1 MLDRGL
7 EEFNADQI
15 AAWSEPPDLTVSQ
28 WADQN
33 RKLSTE
39 TSAEPGQWIT
49 ARNEPSRG
57 IMDAVS
63 DPAVRVVVIMSCTQ
77 VGKTETLLNVIGY
90 HIDQDPAPMLG
101 VLPTLEIA
109 EAFSKERLAP
119 MLRDTPALQGKV
131 KEARTRDSGNTLRSK
146 SFPGGH
152 IAFAGANSPASLSSR
167 PRRILLFDE
176 VDRFPRSAG
185 TEGDPVSL
193 GRRRAETF
201 WNRKEILASSPTIK
215 GFSRIEAEWDVS
227 DQRRFFV
234 PCPHCEHEQHLRW
247 AQVRWPAGQPRKAA
261 YFCEECGCEW
271 TENQR
276 RQGVRKGHWQAT
288 AEGNGETAGFH
299 LNQIYSPWV
308 TLGRMAREFLEA
320 KRTPETLKTWINTAL
335 GETYEEDAEKVD
347 GHQLS
352 SRVEDWGTTA
362 PNDVLVVTCG
372 VDVQPDRFE
381 VERIGW
387 GVGEESW
394 SLGFEVMYGDPTSE
408 EHWKRLDEYLLTKT
422 IRQDGA
428 ELPVHAAC
436 IDTGGHHTQ
445 ETYKFVRPRF
455 RRRIYGIKGMGG
467 AGRLVW
473 PKRASKNN
481 KGKINLFL
489 VGVDAAKDAIYSR
502 LKIAE
507 RGPGFCHFP
516 KGREQEW
523 FEQLTAEVVQ
533 TKYVKGFPTRVYI
546 LPGGRRNEALDAR
559 VYGYAAL
566 QSLNV
571 RWGRLRSAESIRSEP
586 EESEPPER
594 AALPQAQPKP
604 EPPQTPAPKA
614 GVLHSRTRTG
624 RRLRRSNWMA

>member
-1 MLDRGL
+1 
-7 EEFNADQI
+7 
-15 AAWSEPPDLTVSQ
+15 
-28 WADQN
+28 
-33 RKLSTE
+33 
-39 TSAEPGQWIT
+39 
-49 ARNEPSRG
+49 
-57 IMDAVS
+57 MDAVC
-63 DPAVRVVVIMSCTQ
+63 DPAVRVVVVMSCAQ
-77 VGKTETLLNVIGY
+77 VGKTEAILNVIGY
-90 HIDQDPAPMLG
+90 HIDQDPAPILG
-101 VLPTLEIA
+101 VMPTLEMA
-109 EAFSKERLAP
+109 NDFSKTRLAP

-131 KEARTRDSGNTLRSK
+131 QAARSRDSGNTLRSK
-146 SFPGGH
+146 SFAGGH
-152 IAFAGANSPASLSSR
+152 IAFAGANSPASLASR

-185 TEGDPVSL
+185 TEGDPVLL

-201 WNRKEILASSPTIK
+201 WNRKEILASTPTIK

-271 TENQR
+271 SENQR
-276 RQGVRKGHWQAT
+276 RQAVRKGHWQAT

-352 SRVEDWGTTA
+352 ARVEDWGDKA
-362 PNDVLVVTCG
+362 PDDVLVVTVG

-381 VERIGW
+381 IERVGW
-387 GVGEESW
+387 GMGEESW
-394 SLGFEVMYGDPTSE
+394 SLGFDILYGDPTSE
-408 EHWKRLDEYLLTKT
+408 ALWRQLDEYLLTPMM
-422 IRQDGA
+422 RRDGTV
-428 ELPVHAAC
+428 LPVHAAC

-455 RRRIYGIKGMGG
+455 RRRVYGIKGLGG
-467 AGRLVW
+467 PGKLVW

-481 KGKINLFL
+481 KGRINLFL

-502 LKIAE
+502 LKITE
-507 RGPGFCHFP
+507 RGPGYCHFP

-533 TKYVKGFPTRVYI
+533 TKYVKGFPARVYI
-546 LPGGRRNEALDAR
+546 LPGGRRNEALDCR
-559 VYGYAAL
+559 VYAYAAL

-571 RWGRLRSAESIRSEP
+571 RWGRLKAAEMQAPEP
-586 EESEPPER
+586 EPKPNPKAAPPEEPP
-594 AALPQAQPKP
+594 P
-604 EPPQTPAPKA
+604 PAPPPAAKA
-614 GVLHSRTRTG
+614 GVLHRGPRRG
-624 RRLRRSNWMA
+624 RAIRRSSWMA